1 MNRLKDSC
9 MQWETPAALPLDGA
23 VWAAWVAKGR
33 AQDRQS
39 SARRVRAVK
48 WVSIAGLLA
57 AAGLWSYLAPF
68 EAAVRFLVT
77 ASSMVVMFRAFASK
91 NYAVAAAFG
100 ALALFYNPV
109 VPVFPL
115 AGDWQRAIVVVSS
128 VPFLVSL
135 AWPDG
140 GNARTESNV

>member
-9 MQWETPAALPLDGA
+9 TQLDTPAAMPLDGA
-23 VWAAWVAKGR
+23 VWAAWVARGR

-48 WVSIAGLLA
+48 WASIAALLA
-57 AAGLWSYLAPF
+57 AAGLWSYLTPF
-68 EAAVRFLVT
+68 EDAVRLLVT
-77 ASSMVVMFRAFASK
+77 ASSMVVMFRAFESR

-109 VPVFPL
+109 LPVFPL
-115 AGDWQRAIVVVSS
+115 AGNWQRAIVVVSS
-128 VPFLVSL
+128 VPFLASL

-140 GNARTESNV
+140 RNVRTESNV

>member
-9 MQWETPAALPLDGA
+9 MQWEVPAAMPLDGA
-23 VWAAWVAKGR
+23 VWAAWVARGR

-39 SARRVRAVK
+39 SAMRVRAVK
-48 WVSIAGLLA
+48 WASIAGLLA

-77 ASSMVVMFRAFASK
+77 ASSMVVMFRAFESR

-100 ALALFYNPV
+100 ALALSYNPV

-115 AGDWQRAIVVVSS
+115 AGNWQRAIVVGSS
-128 VPFLVSL
+128 VPFLASL
-135 AWPDG
+135 AWPDRRTV
-140 GNARTESNV
+140 RTESNV